1 MKATRS
7 SVSTDELPEKVPNGR
22 KKGASTV
29 FFTFCDFLKK
39 SKKIRKNGKNEVNK
53 LSKFLNL
60 S

>member
-1 MKATRS
+1 VKATRS

-39 SKKIRKNGKNEVNK
+39 KQKNKKKWQK
-53 LSKFLNL
+53 
-60 S
+60 

>member
-7 SVSTDELPEKVPNGR
+7 SVSSDELPEKGPNGR

-29 FFTFCDFLKK
+29 FFTFCVFQKK
-39 SKKIRKNGKNEVNK
+39 AKKIRKNGKNEVNE